1 MSTSSDR
8 GLFVWHEVGTTD
20 LKAGEDFYAQI
31 AGWKTESWSQN
42 PSYKLF
48 TARRESKA
56 GLYLINESPNTLT
69 PPPHWLSY
77 IGTPDVDATVRQAVE
92 LGGKVMVPAYNVPSV
107 GRMAHLQDPQGAL
120 FAVSSQEQRSKFRDS
135 QLGDFSWHELLTSNW
150 QTAFDFYAKLFG
162 WEKMEAMD
170 MGPQGTYQ
178 IFGTGG
184 HQLGGMF
191 NPGGLP
197 AGGPLWVPYIMVADA
212 RRTAET
218 AKEFGATIV
227 QGPIEVPG
235 GDWVFTGVDR
245 AGAMFAAHSKKR
257 VALVKA
263 DKTTKVVR
271 KTAAAKAAR
280 KKASKTKPA
289 RSARSQ
295 ASRKKT
301 SKRR

>member
-1 MSTSSDR
+1 
-8 GLFVWHEVGTTD
+8 VWHEVGTTD
-20 LKAGEDFYAQI
+20 LTAGADFYAQI

-48 TARRESKA
+48 VTRREPRA

-120 FAVSSQEQRSKFRDS
+120 FAVSSQERRSKYTDP

-150 QTAFDFYAKLFG
+150 QTAFDFYSKLFA
-162 WEKMEAMD
+162 WEKMDAID

-184 HQLGGMF
+184 RQLGGIF

-197 AGGPLWVPYIMVADA
+197 PGGPLWIPYIMVVDA
-212 RRTAET
+212 RRSSET
-218 AKEFGATIV
+218 AREFGATIV
-227 QGPIEVPG
+227 QGPMEVPG
-235 GDWVFTGVDR
+235 GDWVFTGIDR
-245 AGAMFAAHSKKR
+245 HGAMFAAHSKKR
-257 VALVKA
+257 V
-263 DKTTKVVR
+263 TTKEAAPA
-271 KTAAAKAAR
+271 KTANKITTKKTEGTK
-280 KKASKTKPA
+280 KKASKTAAGKA
-289 RSARSQ
+289 RPQ
-295 ASRKKT
+295 LRKKKT
-301 SKRR
+301 AKRR